1 MGDFDSPHVY
11 VQWGGKL
18 PGGETWSNGVR
29 MAYTGFEMPETIP
42 AGLISGV
49 GSAIQALH
57 TNAGC
62 KIPSSVKLSFIK
74 FARVGVNGH
83 YVPNVPG
90 VQANPQITTLA
101 DIAGSQSVVT
111 GPPNQ
116 MAVAVTLTTGYST
129 GVAKKGR
136 FYLPCPVYY
145 PSATD
150 GLISAT
156 EANAI
161 QDAAALWL
169 TTMNASNPDYRVAVF
184 SRKSGAALHR
194 LVTGVWVGRV
204 IDTQRR
210 RRRSLPETYVTV

>member
-1 MGDFDSPHVY
+1 MGDFDAPHLY

-18 PGGETWSNGVR
+18 PGGEQWSNGVR

-57 TNAGC
+57 TSTGT
-62 KIPSSVKLSFIK
+62 KISSGAKLSFIK
-74 FARVGVNGH
+74 FARIGVNGH

-101 DIAGSQSVVT
+101 DIAGSQTLVS
-111 GPPNQ
+111 GPANQ
-116 MAVAVTLTTGYST
+116 QAIAVTLTTGYST

-136 FYLPCPVYY
+136 FYLPMPVYY
-145 PSATD
+145 PQVTD
-150 GLISAT
+150 GLITAT

-169 TTMNASNPDYRVAVF
+169 TTVNASDPNYRVAVF
-184 SRKSGAALHR
+184 SRKDGAATHR

-204 IDTQRR
+204 VDTQRR

>member
-1 MGDFDSPHVY
+1 MGNFDAPHLY
-11 VQWGGKL
+11 IQWGGKL
-18 PGGETWSNGVR
+18 PGGEIWSNGVR
-29 MAYTGFEMPETIP
+29 MAYTGFEMPEVIP

-57 TNAGC
+57 TATGT
-62 KIPSSVKLSFIK
+62 KIPAAVKLSFIK
-74 FARVGVNGH
+74 FARVGVDGH
-83 YVPNVPG
+83 YVPQVPG
-90 VQANPQITTLA
+90 GQANPQITTLA
-101 DIAGSQSVVT
+101 DIAGSVSTPT

-116 MAVAVTLTTGYST
+116 QSIAVTLTTGYST

-136 FYLPCPVYY
+136 FYLPCPIYY
-145 PSATD
+145 PSSTD
-150 GLISAT
+150 GLISAS
-156 EANAI
+156 EANAV

-169 TTMNASNPDYRVAVF
+169 TTMNASDPNFRVAVF
-184 SRKSGAALHR
+184 SRKDGAATHR